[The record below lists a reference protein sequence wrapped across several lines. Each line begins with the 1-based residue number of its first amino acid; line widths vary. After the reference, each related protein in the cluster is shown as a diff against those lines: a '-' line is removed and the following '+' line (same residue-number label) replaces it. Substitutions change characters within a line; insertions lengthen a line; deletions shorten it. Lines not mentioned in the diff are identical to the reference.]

1 MSLTIAIVAV
11 FLVGYACIAFESS
24 LKVNKAAT
32 ALLMCVVCWSLYMFG
47 SPDYVLQFH
56 SEEFARFF
64 AAFHLDDK
72 VDAARQFVTQDI
84 LLDHLGDTCEILFFL
99 IGAMTIVE
107 VVDSNGGFD
116 FVRSKLTTRG
126 KKALLWRI
134 VLITFFLSAVL
145 DNLTTSIVM
154 IMVLRKIVPDRNDRL
169 IYASLIVLA
178 ANSGG
183 AFSPIG
189 DVTTIMLWI
198 KGNITS
204 AGVIKEVF
212 VPALVS
218 IVVPTLLLSYKL
230 KGRLTN
236 EVSTAELMRSSLSK
250 SERVAVFVVG
260 VGGLMSVPFFRTLTG
275 LPPFMG
281 ILFVLGVLWAMTE
294 VFLRYEHENEGTMT
308 ERVSKIVHK
317 VDLTTI
323 LFFLGIL
330 MSVSALSEIGVL
342 SSFGQWLEDATNGN
356 AYLVTGVIG
365 VVSSIVDNVPLVA
378 GCMGMYDIVPA
389 TVAASDPE
397 LLMFVTDGQFWQL
410 LAYCAGV
417 GGSLL
422 IIGSAAGVVVMG
434 LEKITFGWYLRNITL
449 VGLVG
454 YLAGMLVY
462 WLERAFLF
470 GA

>member
-56 SEEFARFF
+56 SEEFSRFF

-72 VDAARQFVTQDI
+72 VAAARQFVTQDV

-281 ILFVLGVLWAMTE
+281 ILFVLGVLWTMTE

>member
-56 SEEFARFF
+56 SEEFSRFF

-72 VDAARQFVTQDI
+72 VAAARQFVTQDV

-154 IMVLRKIVPDRNDRL
+154 IMVLRKTVPDRNDRL

-281 ILFVLGVLWAMTE
+281 ILFVLGVLWTMTE

>member
-56 SEEFARFF
+56 SEEFSRFF

-72 VDAARQFVTQDI
+72 VAAARQFVTQDV

-281 ILFVLGVLWAMTE
+281 ILFVLGVLWTMTE
-294 VFLRYEHENEGTMT
+294 VFLRYEHEDEGTMT

>member
-47 SPDYVLQFH
+47 SSDYVLQFH
-56 SEEFARFF
+56 SEEFSRFF

-72 VDAARQFVTQDI
+72 VAAARQFVTQDV

-281 ILFVLGVLWAMTE
+281 ILFVLGVLWTMTE

>member
-72 VDAARQFVTQDI
+72 VAAARQFVTQDV

-281 ILFVLGVLWAMTE
+281 ILFVLGVLWTMTE

-342 SSFGQWLEDATNGN
+342 SSFGQWLEEATNGN

>member
-72 VDAARQFVTQDI
+72 VAAARQFVTQDV

-281 ILFVLGVLWAMTE
+281 ILFVLGVLWTMTE

-342 SSFGQWLEDATNGN
+342 SSFGRWLEDATNGN

>member
-72 VDAARQFVTQDI
+72 VAAARQFVTQDV

-281 ILFVLGVLWAMTE
+281 ILFVLGVLWTMTE